1 MADWANIGAETVKR
15 ITPLA
20 QKRSVKQDQEQNGT
34 SSRPLMGRVQ
44 LVVFAVLLVCAGSL
58 WFSRDQVS
66 AFVSGIAGNGTNGSA
81 KQKAAVKG
89 VPVVVA
95 KTGLMTDD
103 AIVGA
108 IGTGRAQRSVMLFP
122 EVSGEIEKLFASAG
136 QRVNKGQS
144 LVHLDSRDAQLAMR
158 VARTRL
164 VEAERL
170 HNRALQL
177 RGKNITSQANVD
189 DARNVVERARLELEQ
204 AAEALAK
211 REIRAPFTGV
221 VGIPKVESGDRVSP
235 TTDMLTLD
243 DRSRLTVEF
252 EVAEQFMSRLD
263 AGQEVTAHTPSF
275 PTQIYKGRIEFI
287 DTRINPTSR
296 TVMVRARIPNE
307 RDTLRPGM
315 SFVVDLKIPG
325 PEYPT
330 VHELAL
336 QWRKGISYVWRV
348 KDNKAEKVEV
358 RSVKRLNNTILVD
371 GDISAGDLVVI
382 EGVHRLRPGRLVK
395 FVSPDPVPSS

>member
-1 MADWANIGAETVKR
+1 
-15 ITPLA
+15 LA
-20 QKRSVKQDQEQNGT
+20 QKRIVKQDQKAAGPA
-34 SSRPLMGRVQ
+34 SRPLVGWLQ
-44 LVVFAVLLVCAGSL
+44 LVVFAVLLVGAGSL
-58 WFSRDQVS
+58 WFGRDQVS
-66 AFVSGIAGNGTNGSA
+66 AFVSGISGNGKSGSA
-81 KQKAAVKG
+81 KTSAGEKG

-95 KTGLMTDD
+95 KAGRMPDD
-103 AIVGA
+103 TVVGA

-122 EVSGEIEKLFASAG
+122 EVSGEIEKLLVTAG
-136 QRVNKGQS
+136 QRVNSGQS
-144 LVHLDSRDAQLAMR
+144 LVYLDAREAQLAVR

-164 VEAERL
+164 IEAERL

-189 DARNVVERARLELEQ
+189 DARNIVDRARLELEQ
-204 AAEALAK
+204 AEEALAN

-235 TTDMLTLD
+235 TTDMMTLD

-252 EVAEQFMSRLD
+252 EVAEQFLSRLD
-263 AGQEVTAHTPSF
+263 AGQTVTAHTPSF
-275 PTQIYKGRIEFI
+275 PTKVFTGRIEYI

-296 TVMVRARIPNE
+296 TVMVRANIPNE

-315 SFVVDLKIPG
+315 SFVVDLKIAG
-325 PEYPT
+325 PEYTT

-336 QWRKGISYVWRV
+336 QWRKGVSYVWRV
-348 KDNKAEKVEV
+348 KGGKAERVEV

-371 GDISAGDLVVI
+371 GDITAGDLVVV
-382 EGVHRLRPGRLVK
+382 EGVHRLRPGRQVK
-395 FVSPDPVPSS
+395 FVTPDPVPSS